1 MRSQVQDEPGTWPL
15 SALTLFCYS
24 ALLAATFALG
34 YSLVALAINAA
45 SQQLGAIHSLH
56 GM

>member
-1 MRSQVQDEPGTWPL
+1 MRSQVQAEPGTWPL
-15 SALTLFCYS
+15 TVLALFCYS

-34 YSLVALAINAA
+34 YSLLTLAIHAA
-45 SQQLGAIHSLH
+45 GQQLGAIHSPH